1 MKRYAKYKDSGV
13 EWIGDIPESWK
24 IVRIKFLF
32 KEKQSTKNIELNS
45 GAISFGEV
53 IYKKNDLLLEETLF
67 NGSTYFDLSKGQ
79 NSLLEIDDRLGN
91 LLDK

>member
-1 MKRYAKYKDSGV
+1 MSSPPDMGGGGSTPPPPPAEGGV
-13 EWIGDIPESWK
+13 TPEN
-24 IVRIKFLF
+24 FN
-32 KEKQSTKNIELNS
+32 KNNL
-45 GAISFGEV
+45 
-53 IYKKNDLLLEETLF
+53 DLLLEETLF